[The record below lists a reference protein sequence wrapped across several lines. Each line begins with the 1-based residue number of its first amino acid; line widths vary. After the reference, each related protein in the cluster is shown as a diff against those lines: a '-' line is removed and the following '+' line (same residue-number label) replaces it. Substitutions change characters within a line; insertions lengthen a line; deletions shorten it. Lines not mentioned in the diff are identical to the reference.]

1 MVQDHLHCT
10 LRVRSDFFVQ
20 LSWGSYNRSS
30 METLSSVM
38 DWPTQ
43 QSITTAASIALIG
56 WVSLSI
62 YQVVR
67 NLYFHPLS
75 KFPGPKAAAAT
86 ILWKAYV
93 ECIQN
98 KSFCHVL
105 EGLHVKYGVP
115 CIIFIL
121 ARRKVTFVTAIPE
134 LTSDKAMLSVSGL
147 TR

>member
-1 MVQDHLHCT
+1 MD
-10 LRVRSDFFVQ
+10 
-20 LSWGSYNRSS
+20 
-30 METLSSVM
+30 TLSSVM

-43 QSITTAASIALIG
+43 QSIITAAGIVLIT

-75 KFPGPKAAAAT
+75 RFPGPKAAAAT

-105 EGLHVKYGVP
+105 GELHVKYGVP
-115 CIIFIL
+115 CIIIYFG
-121 ARRKVTFVTAIPE
+121 ATKSNVRHCNPRVDF
-134 LTSDKAMLSVSGL
+134 
-147 TR
+147 

>member
-1 MVQDHLHCT
+1 
-10 LRVRSDFFVQ
+10 
-20 LSWGSYNRSS
+20 
-30 METLSSVM
+30 METLTLVM

-43 QSITTAASIALIG
+43 QSIITAAGIALIG

-62 YQVVR
+62 YKVVR

-75 KFPGPKAAAAT
+75 RFPGPKAAAAT

-115 CIIFIL
+115 YIIIYFSATKSNIRHCNPR
-121 ARRKVTFVTAIPE
+121 ADF
-134 LTSDKAMLSVSGL
+134 
-147 TR
+147 

>member
-1 MVQDHLHCT
+1 MQ
-10 LRVRSDFFVQ
+10 
-20 LSWGSYNRSS
+20 
-30 METLSSVM
+30 TLSSVM

-43 QSITTAASIALIG
+43 QSIITAAGIALIG

>member
-1 MVQDHLHCT
+1 MQ
-10 LRVRSDFFVQ
+10 
-20 LSWGSYNRSS
+20 
-30 METLSSVM
+30 TLSSVM

-43 QSITTAASIALIG
+43 QSIITAAGIALIG

-67 NLYFHPLS
+67 NLYFHTLS